1 MDASAVAAV
10 IKKDKGMRITHIA
23 IKNFRCFDTFNF
35 SLDHPIILIEGV
47 NGTGKTSL
55 LEALHYLCYLR
66 SFRTHLP
73 QELVQF
79 GQDNF
84 FIKARLQNNANTSD
98 SYDLQVG
105 FSNKKRLVK
114 VNNKSIASYKELLD
128 YYRIVTITED
138 DLALIKGGPEE
149 RRLFIDQAIM
159 LANPEFVV
167 LSKRCKDIVDNR
179 NALLKR
185 GGASAESYQLWTE
198 QLWQITEQITKAR
211 SEALAQ
217 LKQEISALI
226 ALYFSNEF
234 TITLTYTSKKS
245 LENSYQE
252 FCHRHPQLFYDE
264 QRFGRSLFGA
274 HLDDFMIQFKDTKS
288 KNFASRGQQKLIVL
302 LLKIAQVRL
311 LMQHK
316 GPVILLLDD
325 YMTDFDHAKAQ
336 TLLTVLAEL
345 AIQLIFTIPTPEG
358 FLQKVLLEKG
368 AIQLKLTS

>member
-1 MDASAVAAV
+1 
-10 IKKDKGMRITHIA
+10 MRITHVH
-23 IKNFRCFDTFNF
+23 IKNFRCFQ
-35 SLDHPIILIEGV
+35 SLDLPFDTNIILIEGI

-84 FIKARLQNNANTSD
+84 FIKARLENGNPAD
-98 SYDLQVG
+98 GYDLQVG

-138 DLALIKGGPEE
+138 DLGLIKDGPEE

-159 LANPEFVV
+159 LANPEFFA

-185 GGASAESYQLWTE
+185 GASAESYQLWTE
-198 QLWQITEQITKAR
+198 QLWQITQQITHAR
-211 SEALAQ
+211 IEALSH
-217 LKQEISALI
+217 LQEEVRKLI
-226 ALYFSNEF
+226 NHYFSDEF
-234 TITLTYTSKKS
+234 TITLAYYSKKA
-245 LENSYQE
+245 LCDSYQE
-252 FCHRHPQLFYDE
+252 FSEKHSSLYHDE

-288 KNFASRGQQKLIVL
+288 KNYASRGQQKLIVL
-302 LLKIAQVRL
+302 LLKVAQVRR
-311 LMQHK
+311 LMIAK
-316 GPVILLLDD
+316 GAVILLLDD
-325 YMTDFDHAKAQ
+325 FMTDFDHGKAQ
-336 TLLTVLAEL
+336 TLLTVLIEL
-345 AIQLIFTIPTPEG
+345 AVQLIFTIPTPEG

-368 AIQLKLTS
+368 AAKLKLTN

>member
-1 MDASAVAAV
+1 
-10 IKKDKGMRITHIA
+10 MRITHVQ
-23 IKNFRCFDTFNF
+23 IKNFRCFQ
-35 SLDHPIILIEGV
+35 SLDLPFDTNIILIEGV

-84 FIKARLQNNANTSD
+84 FIKARLENNSNGAEG
-98 SYDLQVG
+98 YDLQVG

-138 DLALIKGGPEE
+138 DLALIKDGPEE

-159 LANPEFVV
+159 LANPEFVA

-185 GGASAESYQLWTE
+185 GASADSYQLWTE
-198 QLWQITEQITKAR
+198 QLWQITQQITHAR
-211 SEALAQ
+211 VEALTQ
-217 LKQEISALI
+217 IEQEVRSLI
-226 ALYFSNEF
+226 KHYFSDEF
-234 TITLTYTSKKS
+234 TITLTFASKKV
-245 LENSYQE
+245 LYDSYSE
-252 FCHRHPQLFYDE
+252 FSEKHSMLYHDE

-288 KNFASRGQQKLIVL
+288 KNYASRGQQKLIVL

-311 LMQHK
+311 LMIRK
-316 GPVILLLDD
+316 GAVILLLDD
-325 YMTDFDHAKAQ
+325 FMTDFDHGKAQ

-345 AIQLIFTIPTPEG
+345 GVQLIFTVPTPEG
-358 FLQKVLLEKG
+358 FLQKALLEKG
-368 AIQLKLTS
+368 AFQLKLTN